1 MANPNSPFGFRPIIR
16 MGGSPFSVTEYGK
29 AAADVNPIFAFD
41 LVGHLTGG
49 VPFPLPENPVYNL
62 SRIQS
67 GSQLTPGTSLW
78 TGASMSYGAASVGS
92 VHPVTDEID
101 CVYIAQ
107 VSGVTAITTA
117 AHVGLNANV
126 LNTGGSALT
135 KMSGFQVNGTGIA
148 VTAGLD
154 LRIRQIAMISPNVEG
169 PNAIVE
175 VIIVKHTLGQ
185 NVVAS

>member
-1 MANPNSPFGFRPIIR
+1 

-29 AAADVNPIFAFD
+29 AAADANPIFAFD

-78 TGASMSYGAASVGS
+78 LGASLSYGAASVGS
-92 VHPVTDEID
+92 VHPVCDEID
-101 CVYIAQ
+101 CVFIAQ
-107 VSGVTAITTA
+107 VSGATAITTA
-117 AHVGLNANV
+117 AHAGLNANV
-126 LNTGGSALT
+126 LNTGGNVAT
-135 KMSGFQVNGTGIA
+135 RMSGFQVNGTGIA

-154 LRIRQIAMISPNVEG
+154 LKIRQIAMISPNVEG

-175 VIIVKHTLGQ
+175 VIIDKHQLGQ
-185 NVVAS
+185 NTLAA